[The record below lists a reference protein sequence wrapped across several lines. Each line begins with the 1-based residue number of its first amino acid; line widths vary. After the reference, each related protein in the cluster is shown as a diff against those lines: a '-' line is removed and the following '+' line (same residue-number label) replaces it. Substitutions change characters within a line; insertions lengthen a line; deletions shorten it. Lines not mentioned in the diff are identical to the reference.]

1 MPAGGYQKPNMPAA
15 VSGPGQY
22 SQRTDGQPGT
32 TPKQAARYVSGLPQG
47 EGKKFN
53 AEVAGAAPMAAA
65 PSVPVAPVP
74 STPTPQLPPPTSL
87 MAPTERPNEPL
98 TAGMDFGNGPGSEVL
113 QYPKTAAMQNNADL
127 QRAKAIRDTL
137 APMIDRG
144 DASNAARLLFRK
156 LDAMIPK
163 ENI

>member
-1 MPAGGYQKPNMPAA
+1 MAEQGGYRKPGMPAA
-15 VSGPGQY
+15 VSGPGKY

-47 EGKKFN
+47 EGKAFN
-53 AEVAGAAPMAAA
+53 SEVVGAAPMAAA
-65 PSVPVAPVP
+65 PSTPTAQPVP
-74 STPTPQLPPPTSL
+74 PMPMMKPPTPLT
-87 MAPTERPNEPL
+87 APTERPNEPL
-98 TAGMDFGNGPGSEVL
+98 TAGVDFGDGPGAEVL
-113 QYPKTAAMQNNADL
+113 QYPKIVAMQNNADL